1 MALPWSFRYNGFVR
15 QVFARRLQGAWESD
29 VQEQRGGSISGIGNG
44 EPVIRYRM
52 WKPALLVL
60 RRVLLPL
67 FLVWVLNDIVFWTPP
82 TGGPAHDVSQFSGI
96 WEVWSLQFA
105 ILCHRGTRTSLSVK
119 LLIYSSC
126 QRN

>member
-1 MALPWSFRYNGFVR
+1 VR
-15 QVFARRLQGAWESD
+15 CQVFAKRLQGAWESD
-29 VQEQRGGSISGIGNG
+29 VQERGQSISGIENE

-82 TGGPAHDVSQFSGI
+82 TGGTCARCTTIQWDLGS
-96 WEVWSLQFA
+96 VWGLCSLLFYA
-105 ILCHRGTRTSLSVK
+105 TRGTRTSLSVK

-126 QRN
+126 QQN